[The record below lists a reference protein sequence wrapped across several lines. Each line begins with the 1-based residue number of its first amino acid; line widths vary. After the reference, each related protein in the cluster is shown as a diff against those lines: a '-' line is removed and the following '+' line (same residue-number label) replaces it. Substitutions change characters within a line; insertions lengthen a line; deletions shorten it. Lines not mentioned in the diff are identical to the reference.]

1 MNIEDLRL
9 EASVVSSDGHK
20 LGKLSRFVFER
31 DSLKLTHIVVD
42 TGILRSGEALWK
54 GGWGL
59 SHDRLVPLGCVSR
72 ADSDEIRITMS
83 GDEFRDLS
91 VDFSEE
97 YFTTIPDNEPGRPD
111 ASDVVRLATSIPGEP
126 GPYLMQQTTA
136 VHATEA
142 DIRADSP
149 VWRLD
154 PHEKIG
160 EVERV
165 LFDGDTGRMAALVIR
180 RGFVFTKDV
189 VLPADHIVEVVAEI
203 VRVQIDDAALKQLD
217 EFHADD

>member
-1 MNIEDLRL
+1 MKLDDLRL

-20 LGKLSRFVFER
+20 LGKLSRFVFDTE
-31 DSLKLTHIVVD
+31 SLKLTHIVVD

-59 SHDRLVPLGCVSR
+59 SHDRLLPLGAVKEAGSV
-72 ADSDEIRITMS
+72 EIRITMTA
-83 GDEFRDLS
+83 DEFRDHS

-97 YFTTIPDNEPGRPD
+97 YFTAIADAEPGRLD
-111 ASDVVRLATSIPGEP
+111 RSDLARFATSIPGEP
-126 GPYLMQQTTA
+126 GPYLMRQATA
-136 VHATEA
+136 VPPGEA

-149 VWRLD
+149 VWRLN

-165 LFDGDTGRMAALVIR
+165 LFDEASGQISALVMK
-180 RGFVFTKDV
+180 RGRLFAKDV
-189 VLPADHIVEVVAEI
+189 VLPAEFIIEVVAEI
-203 VRVQIDDAALKQLD
+203 VRVQIDDASLKQLR
-217 EFHADD
+217 EFHPDD